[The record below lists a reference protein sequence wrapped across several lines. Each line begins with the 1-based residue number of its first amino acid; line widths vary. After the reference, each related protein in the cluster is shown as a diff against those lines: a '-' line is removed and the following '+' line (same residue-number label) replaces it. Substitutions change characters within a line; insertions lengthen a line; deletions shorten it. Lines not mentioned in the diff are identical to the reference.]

1 MKSSKAILPSL
12 CLLATALF
20 ASSVLG
26 AAQPTEPPIFDPSF
40 RGASISVY
48 IQGVPWPT
56 TYQWYRGT
64 ATNPKKYKIPA
75 PEGIQRELILKPPYV
90 AGLYVCEA
98 TNAAGTS
105 TSNPTKVSVTKTPSA
120 PNAAITLKQP

>member
-20 ASSVLG
+20 ASSALG
-26 AAQPTEPPIFDPSF
+26 AVPQPTEPPIFDNLYT
-40 RGASISVY
+40 GAGISVHVE
-48 IQGVPWPT
+48 GTWPT

-75 PEGIQRELILKPPYV
+75 PEGIQQNLSLKPRLIIADRRY
-90 AGLYVCEA
+90 L
-98 TNAAGTS
+98 
-105 TSNPTKVSVTKTPSA
+105 
-120 PNAAITLKQP
+120 